1 MNTTIRKRAIIAVPI
16 LAIIG
21 LALLYYFVKIKPM
34 MRAGRE
40 QGQYT
45 DAASRRGV
53 SEFRFEMKNG
63 ARSVNDYRGKVVM
76 IDVWATWCG
85 PCIASIPHLARLQE
99 KYREKG
105 LEVVALSVDKGRWSD
120 VDPFVVKRADINY
133 SLAVPL
139 AETDV
144 HFSTLIDLSPLGN
157 VAALPTAFV
166 IDSEG
171 RLAGKFVGAG
181 RYEEIES
188 LISKL
193 IVEATGAVEQP
204 PAPVDR

>member
-1 MNTTIRKRAIIAVPI
+1 
-16 LAIIG
+16 
-21 LALLYYFVKIKPM
+21 M

-45 DAASRRGV
+45 DVASRRVV
-53 SEFRFEMKNG
+53 SEFRFETKNG
-63 ARSVNDYRGKVVM
+63 ARTVSDYRGKVVL

-85 PCIASIPHLARLQE
+85 PCVASIPHLVRLTG
-99 KYREKG
+99 KYRESG
-105 LEVVALSVDKGRWSD
+105 LEVVALSVDKGRWLD
-120 VDPFVVKRADINY
+120 VDPFVEKRADINY

-166 IDSEG
+166 IDREG

-188 LISKL
+188 LIAKL
-193 IVEATGAVEQP
+193 IDEA
-204 PAPVDR
+204 RS

>member
-1 MNTTIRKRAIIAVPI
+1 MQTTIRKRAMIALPI
-16 LAIIG
+16 VAILS

-40 QGQYT
+40 QGQYI
-45 DAASRRGV
+45 DAASRRRV
-53 SEFRFEMKNG
+53 SEFRFEMKDG
-63 ARSVNDYRGKVVM
+63 ARAVSDYRGKVLL

-85 PCIASIPHLARLQE
+85 PCVGSIPHLARLGE

-105 LEVVALSVDKGRWSD
+105 FELVALSVDKGRWSD
-120 VDPFVVKRADINY
+120 VDPFVEKRADINY
-133 SLAVPL
+133 SLAVPVG
-139 AETDV
+139 ETDV
-144 HFSTLIDLSPLGN
+144 YFKTLIDLNPLGD
-157 VAALPTAFV
+157 VAALPTAFL

-188 LISKL
+188 RIAKL
-193 IVEATGAVEQP
+193 IDEAASS
-204 PAPVDR
+204 